1 MQIRSDPDPDLDP
14 DPDHKMF
21 MFTKEMAYK
30 NISLQNIKK
39 HLREIRIRVWIQIRI
54 RIFETGC
61 MDCNPGLNKIG
72 PDALTEKNTSV
83 PMSKNIIIHDFHVL
97 YVTYPCTS

>member
-1 MQIRSDPDPDLDP
+1 MIRINSVANPDADP

-39 HLREIRIRVWIQIRI
+39 TSKR
-54 RIFETGC
+54 
-61 MDCNPGLNKIG
+61 DPDPGLD
-72 PDALTEKNTSV
+72 PDPDSN
-83 PMSKNIIIHDFHVL
+83 F
-97 YVTYPCTS
+97 